1 MAEIKEEVEEPFES
15 SMSYISSQVSI
26 STNPSL
32 PEAERSRAV
41 DVLTID
47 LYNALNDK
55 TQAENKNVH
64 LTQELEKCHE
74 KIKELNLLEEKL
86 EDQVIINEIIS
97 IEREQAIAA
106 LKTEKAHVEKW
117 CKSSTKIS
125 EIINAQT
132 PDSDKT
138 GLGFWTPQDDPKKE
152 SSSLKFG
159 TFVTSFFDTSYN
171 QLYPCS
177 SSNPIPEEKS
187 KDTKSTDK
195 GKSILLPQ
203 KANRKA
209 KLKVPYKPSAKQSSS
224 CVIEIFDLCP
234 PKLKIDLKPSRSE
247 EIKIP
252 PRSQEKSLLGPGPAH
267 LKLVKPS
274 TSGPKTTFKYRKC
287 YHCGFTDHIASKC
300 LTATKADKI
309 AKVKKNASK
318 AEKVTKAEKST
329 KVKNSTKGSKGIWYL
344 DSGCSRHMTGQRDL
358 LTEYKEEKGPS
369 VTFGGNGKGF
379 TRGFGVLSNGTTTFR
394 RVAYVDGLK
403 HNLLSISQL
412 CDKDYEV
419 RFTKKACLV
428 LNEKGKLALS
438 GHRRENVY
446 VIDMD
451 STITENLCFLSK
463 ASSDVN
469 WLWHKR
475 LSHLNFK
482 TLNSL
487 SSKELVS
494 GLPQHSYAKESLCSA
509 CEKGK
514 QTKASFK
521 SKQVSSVTSPL
532 QLLHMDLF
540 GPVNIQSIAG
550 KKYTLV
556 IVDEYSRYARVP
568 GMRTQVPESNK
579 RSERPRT
586 KDKMLRGE
594 VVSI

>member
-1 MAEIKEEVEEPFES
+1 M
-15 SMSYISSQVSI
+15 
-26 STNPSL
+26 
-32 PEAERSRAV
+32 
-41 DVLTID
+41 
-47 LYNALNDK
+47 
-55 TQAENKNVH
+55 
-64 LTQELEKCHE
+64 
-74 KIKELNLLEEKL
+74 
-86 EDQVIINEIIS
+86 
-97 IEREQAIAA
+97 
-106 LKTEKAHVEKW
+106 
-117 CKSSTKIS
+117 
-125 EIINAQT
+125 
-132 PDSDKT
+132 
-138 GLGFWTPQDDPKKE
+138 
-152 SSSLKFG
+152 
-159 TFVTSFFDTSYN
+159 
-171 QLYPCS
+171 
-177 SSNPIPEEKS
+177 
-187 KDTKSTDK
+187 
-195 GKSILLPQ
+195 
-203 KANRKA
+203 
-209 KLKVPYKPSAKQSSS
+209 
-224 CVIEIFDLCP
+224 
-234 PKLKIDLKPSRSE
+234 
-247 EIKIP
+247 KIP

-267 LKLVKPS
+267 LKLAKPS
-274 TSGPKTTFKYRKC
+274 TSDPKTIFRYRKC

-300 LTATKADKI
+300 PTATEADKKG
-309 AKVKKNASK
+309 KVKKNVSK
-318 AEKVTKAEKST
+318 VKKVTKAEK
-329 KVKNSTKGSKGIWYL
+329 STKGSKGIWYL

-369 VTFGGNGKGF
+369 VTFGGNGKGY

-419 RFTKKACLV
+419 RFTKKACSV

-463 ASSDVN
+463 ATSDVN
-469 WLWHKR
+469 WLWHKS
-475 LSHLNFK
+475 LFHLNFK

-556 IVDEYSRYARVP
+556 IVDEYSRYTWVIFLRCKSDTPEELISFVKKMEVLNNLTVRSIRRDH
-568 GMRTQVPESNK
+568 GTEFKNSSLNNFFENKGISHNFSSVRTPQ
-579 RSERPRT
+579 
-586 KDKMLRGE
+586 
-594 VVSI
+594 